1 MFNARTTLSVVLVTF
16 SYLCNCVFGAENV
29 VSNEPATAIS
39 ITFLDIEAGK
49 AAVMDKSF
57 DAYFGRLQPM
67 EMSAKTGSPITGET
81 LDEQRKE
88 CRKRYRAQVREFA
101 DAEKQVLRDCIEKLD
116 PVLREKFPRFA
127 ATPWSFLKVSNRVE
141 GGLPHTQAGHIV
153 LCERVCRQFASQY
166 KTAPDRTVLSLAGLI
181 QRFGGSSKLK
191 RFQAIRGS
199 KSTTWS
205 IRTGRIVA
213 GSFQSARARTRATYC
228 RWWSLPRAK
237 VSSGCR
243 TTLE

>member
-166 KTAPDRTVLSLAGLI
+166 KTAPDRTVLSLAGLMAHEQMHVF
-181 QRFGGSSKLK
+181 QRANPEMFESLY
-191 RFQAIRGS
+191 
-199 KSTTWS
+199 TDWS